1 MTIEV
6 CCNGDSDGAGTRV
19 SVFAQ
24 LLDVPYKEQLK
35 WPFKGTVTYE
45 LLNQLQDMKNEIYC
59 LVMINMQESEVVLG
73 VN

>member
-6 CCNGDSDGAGTRV
+6 CCNGDSDGAGTHV

-45 LLNQLQDMKNEIYC
+45 LLNQLQDMKDEIYC